1 MDDGLQLN
9 VAFLKKRVPNLTVAA
24 RAAGLR
30 SATVS
35 NLCTGKI
42 PIGGA
47 EVRTL
52 ATLASIAG
60 CTMDELIIRK
70 SGSGMIETGIRV
82 IDLFAPVVRGGVVG
96 FVARPMV
103 GQIVM
108 LAELFRRT
116 KQRGFATVFW
126 LSGKESQGIEDVTSE
141 VEITCSTIDEVYQ
154 YISNERGV
162 RDVILGADRGL
173 VISGEMLA
181 LQEKLQEAGTRPIT
195 IALIDTR
202 GESVDEDSPYG
213 PLDTLWQFDVELAS
227 RSLYPAVSPLLS
239 TSTILEGAQLE
250 ATHLAIQQ
258 RARKLLRRYR
268 ELRALVNAFGIEK
281 LPESDVVIYKQGEQ
295 LEAYFAQPFYVAEP
309 FRPELGEWTS
319 LQDNLKHVVEI
330 MDGGER

>member
-1 MDDGLQLN
+1 MEDDLQLN
-9 VAFLKKRVPNLTVAA
+9 VSLLKKRVPNLTVAA

-52 ATLASIAG
+52 AILASLAG
-60 CTMDELIIRK
+60 CTMDELIISK
-70 SGSGMIETGIRV
+70 SGVGMIETGIRV
-82 IDLFAPVVRGGVVG
+82 IDLFAPVVRGGIVG

-103 GQIVM
+103 GQIVL

-116 KQRGFATVFW
+116 KERGFATVFW
-126 LSGKESQGIEDVTSE
+126 FSGEESLGIEDASSEAEVTCK
-141 VEITCSTIDEVYQ
+141 TMDEVYQ
-154 YISNERGV
+154 YISVERGV
-162 RDVILGADRGL
+162 RDVLLGADRSIVL
-173 VISGEMLA
+173 SGDLLA
-181 LQEKLQEAGTRPIT
+181 LQERIKEAGTRPVT

-202 GESVDEDSPYG
+202 WEAVDEDSPYG

-227 RSLYPAVSPLLS
+227 RQLYPAISPIFS

-250 ATHLAIQQ
+250 ATHLAVQQ

-268 ELRALVNAFGIEK
+268 ELRSLVQALGIEK
-281 LPESDVVIYKQGEQ
+281 LPESDIVIYRQGEQ

-309 FRPELGEWTS
+309 FRAELGEWTT
-319 LQDNLKHVVEI
+319 LQETLKSVLHI
-330 MDGGER
+330 LDGGDR

>member
-1 MDDGLQLN
+1 MDDDLQLN
-9 VAFLKKRVPNLTVAA
+9 VSLLKKRVPNLTVAA
-24 RAAGLR
+24 RAVGLR

-70 SGSGMIETGIRV
+70 SGFTMIETGIRV

-103 GQIVM
+103 GQLVM

-116 KQRGFATVFW
+116 KKRGFATVFW
-126 LSGKESQGIEDVTSE
+126 LSGEEGQGIEDVTSE
-141 VEITCSTIDEVYQ
+141 AEVTCRTIDEVYQ
-154 YISNERGV
+154 YISSERGV
-162 RDVILGADRGL
+162 RDVVLGADRSL
-173 VISGEMLA
+173 VLSGDMLA
-181 LQEKLQEAGTRPIT
+181 LQERLQEAGTRPVT

-202 GESVDEDSPYG
+202 GEAVDEDSPYG

-227 RSLYPAVSPLLS
+227 RNLYPAVSPILS

-250 ATHLAIQQ
+250 ATHLAVQQ

-268 ELRALVNAFGIEK
+268 ELRSLVQAWGIEK
-281 LPESDVVIYKQGEQ
+281 LPESDIVIYRQGEQ

-309 FRPELGEWTS
+309 FRKELGDWTS
-319 LQDNLKHVVEI
+319 LQDTLKGVVQI

>member
-9 VAFLKKRVPNLTVAA
+9 VSLLKKRVPNLTVAA

-70 SGSGMIETGIRV
+70 SGAGMIETGIRV

-108 LAELFRRT
+108 LAELYRRT

-126 LSGKESQGIEDVTSE
+126 LSGEEGQGIEDITSE
-141 VEITCSTIDEVYQ
+141 AEVTCRTIDEVYQ
-154 YISNERGV
+154 YISSERGV
-162 RDVILGADRGL
+162 RDVLLGADRSL
-173 VISGEMLA
+173 VLSGNMLD
-181 LQEKLQEAGTRPIT
+181 LQERLQEAGTRPVT

-202 GESVDEDSPYG
+202 WEGVDEDSPYG

-227 RSLYPAVSPLLS
+227 RHLYPAISPILS

-250 ATHLAIQQ
+250 ATHLAVQQ
-258 RARKLLRRYR
+258 RVRKLLRRYR
-268 ELRALVNAFGIEK
+268 ELRSLVQAWGIEK
-281 LPESDVVIYKQGEQ
+281 LPETDIVIYRQGEQ

-309 FRPELGEWTS
+309 FRKELGEWTS
-319 LQDNLKHVVEI
+319 LQDTLKGVVQI

>member
-1 MDDGLQLN
+1 MDDDLQLN
-9 VAFLKKRVPNLTVAA
+9 VALLKKRVPNLTVAA

-70 SGSGMIETGIRV
+70 SGIAMIETGIRV
-82 IDLFAPVVRGGVVG
+82 IDLLAPLVRGGTIG

-103 GQIVM
+103 GQLVL
-108 LAELFRRT
+108 LAELYRRT
-116 KQRGFATVFW
+116 KQRGFSTAFW
-126 LSGKESQGIEDVTSE
+126 LSGEEAAGIEDVTTEAE
-141 VEITCSTIDEVYQ
+141 VICQTLDEVCN
-154 YISNERGV
+154 YISSVKGER
-162 RDVILGADRGL
+162 DIFLGMDRSRVLSGDLL
-173 VISGEMLA
+173 VLRER
-181 LQEKLQEAGTRPIT
+181 LQEAGTRPIT
-195 IALIDTR
+195 ITLIDTR
-202 GESVDEDSPYG
+202 GEAVDEDSPYG

-227 RSLYPAVSPLLS
+227 RGLYPAISPLQS

-250 ATHLAIQQ
+250 AAHLAIQQ
-258 RARKLLRRYR
+258 RVRKLMRRYR
-268 ELRALVNAFGIEK
+268 ELRSLVNAFGIDK
-281 LPESDVVIYKQGEQ
+281 LPEADIVIYRQGEQ
-295 LEAYFAQPFYVAEP
+295 LETYFAQPFYVAEP
-309 FRPELGEWTS
+309 FRTELGEWTT
-319 LQDNLKHVVEI
+319 LQETLQGVVQI